1 MASLRVARRAAAVCR
16 PADRRAADALRRAV
30 HRPWGGAVWRA
41 WASAGGT
48 GGAGAGAAAVGVPRG
63 GPAGAGGAGGLA
75 AGGGGVAGFTAPGG
89 GPFGGCFGFPSGP
102 SSSLACA
109 TTIGAL
115 CACDTE
121 LANCIAVRAVV
132 ASSTRRSFV
141 MVIWIPEG

>member
-1 MASLRVARRAAAVCR
+1 MQLTAKHKVSTPVNWRPGDDVKVAASAHGITELQFDFFIRANDEYSS
-16 PADRRAADALRRAV
+16 DRGIIG
-30 HRPWGGAVWRA
+30 GGA
-41 WASAGGT
+41 
-48 GGAGAGAAAVGVPRG
+48 
-63 GPAGAGGAGGLA
+63 
-75 AGGGGVAGFTAPGG
+75 
-89 GPFGGCFGFPSGP
+89 PFGGCFGFPSGP

-141 MVIWIPEG
+141 MVMGIPEGSVGRRSTTKR